1 MTLSPEQHLFVV
13 SYSGELSVKA
23 QKTRRRFTD
32 RLAANLRQALTL
44 EDVPHQVEPTWAR
57 LLLRSPSPRAGE
69 IAARI
74 FGVHSVWPAHERSW
88 ETLEDILR
96 AGEEIFAPQVKDKT
110 FAVRAR
116 RGDQKQKIPF
126 RSPEVERRLGAL
138 LLPHA
143 AGVDLKTP
151 DVQVRVELR
160 RGKAYYMGAS
170 VDGPGGFPLGTEG
183 RAVALISG
191 GFDSLVAAWL
201 LMRRGITQEFVF
213 CNLGGDAHRDSVFE
227 VLEVL
232 SDRWCFGY
240 RPQLH
245 MIDFQPVVDEI
256 RGCCP
261 QALWQVIL
269 KRQMLRA
276 ADRVARMRRAIA
288 IVTGDAV
295 GQVSSQTL
303 HNLAAIS
310 TATELPILRPL
321 AAHHKEEILEIA
333 RRVGTH
339 DLSAKIPE
347 YCAISP
353 RRPETHAK
361 PAAVAA
367 AESGLDP
374 ERLETL
380 IAERAVFDLRA
391 LDLAKLRA
399 PALEV
404 DEIPAG
410 AVIVDLRPAFAFKSW
425 HPAGAVHL
433 EYVEALK
440 VHGVL
445 DRGKTYLFY
454 CEVGLKSA
462 HLAEIVH
469 GAGGRAFH
477 FRGGLKQLVRWTE
490 RQDPA
495 LRAATSPV
503 LLTD

>member
-1 MTLSPEQHLFVV
+1 VSSHDQHLFVV
-13 SYSGELSVKA
+13 AYSGELSVKA
-23 QKTRRRFTD
+23 RKTRNRFTS
-32 RLAANLRQALTL
+32 RLAQNLQQALTL
-44 EDVPHQVEPTWAR
+44 EGVPHRVETTWAR

-74 FGVHSVWPAHERSW
+74 FGVHSVWPAWERSW
-88 ETLEDILR
+88 ETLEDILGI
-96 AGEEIFAPQVKDKT
+96 GEELFAARVAGKT
-110 FAVRAR
+110 FAVRTR

-126 RSPEVERRLGAL
+126 RSPEVERRLGAR

-143 AGVDLKTP
+143 AGVDLDDP
-151 DVQVRVELR
+151 DVQVRVEIR
-160 RGKAYYMGAS
+160 RDRVYFLGEPIE
-170 VDGPGGFPLGTEG
+170 GPGGFPLGSEG
-183 RAVALISG
+183 RAVALVSG

-201 LMRRGITQEFVF
+201 LMRRGITLEFVF
-213 CNLGGDAHRDSVFE
+213 CNLGGDAHRDAVFE
-227 VLEVL
+227 VLGVL

-245 MIDFQPVVDEI
+245 MVDFRPLVDEI
-256 RGCCP
+256 RERCP
-261 QALWQVIL
+261 HGLWQVIL

-288 IVTGDAV
+288 IVTGEAV

-333 RRVGTH
+333 RHVGTH
-339 DLSAKIPE
+339 DLSARIPE

-353 RRPETHAK
+353 RRPETHAR
-361 PAAVAA
+361 PADVAA
-367 AESGLDP
+367 AESGLEL

-380 IAERAVFDLRA
+380 VAERAVFDLRA
-391 LDLAKLRA
+391 FDPDKVRA
-399 PALEV
+399 PDLEV

-410 AVIVDLRPAFAFKSW
+410 AVVVDLRPSYAFKSW
-425 HPAGAVHL
+425 HPPGAVHL
-433 EYVEALK
+433 DYVEALK
-440 VHGVL
+440 VHGSL
-445 DRGKTYLFY
+445 DRARTYLFY

-462 HLAEIVH
+462 HLAELVH
-469 GAGGRAFH
+469 AGGGRAFH
-477 FRGGLKQLVRWTE
+477 FRGGLKHLVRWAE

-495 LRAATSPV
+495 LGAATSPA
-503 LLTD
+503 LLS